1 MFWIIVLITLGL
13 FLLVLE
19 FFMIPGITVAGI
31 GGFLIIIYAVY
42 SAYTDHGTTTGHLT
56 LLFTTIASIATLVFS
71 LRARTWKR
79 VSLKTSLNS
88 KAVDELKNEIQV
100 GDEGVTISRLAP
112 MGKASIKG
120 KTIEVSTIG
129 ELINPN
135 TPIVVVHVETNKII
149 VKPK

>member
-1 MFWIIVLITLGL
+1 MFWIIALIVLGL
-13 FLLVLE
+13 FLLVVE
-19 FFMIPGITVAGI
+19 FFMIPGVTVAGI

-42 SAYTDHGTTTGHLT
+42 SAYADHGTTAGHLT
-56 LLFTTIASIATLVFS
+56 LLFTAVASIATLVFS

-79 VSLKTSLNS
+79 VSLETSISS
-88 KAVDELKNEIQV
+88 KAVDELENEIQV
-100 GDEGVTISRLAP
+100 GDEGITISRLAP

>member
-1 MFWIIVLITLGL
+1 MFWIIALIILGL
-13 FLLVLE
+13 FLLVVE

-31 GGFLIIIYAVY
+31 GGFLIIIYAIY
-42 SAYTDHGTTTGHLT
+42 SAYIDHGTSAGHLT
-56 LLFTTIASIATLVFS
+56 LLFTAIASIATLVFS

-79 VSLKTSLNS
+79 VSLETSISS
-88 KAVDELKNEIQV
+88 KAVDELENEIQV
-100 GDEGVTISRLAP
+100 GDEGITISRLAP

-120 KTIEVSTIG
+120 KTVEVSTVG

>member
-1 MFWIIVLITLGL
+1 MFWIIALIVLGL
-13 FLLVLE
+13 FLLVVE
-19 FFMIPGITVAGI
+19 FFMIPGVTVAGI

-42 SAYTDHGTTTGHLT
+42 SAYTDLGTTTGHLT
-56 LLFTTIASIATLVFS
+56 LLFTAIASIATLAFS

-79 VSLKTSLNS
+79 VSLETSINS
-88 KAVDELKNEIQV
+88 KAVDELENEIQV

-120 KTIEVSTIG
+120 KIVEASTTG
-129 ELINPN
+129 GLINQN

>member
-1 MFWIIVLITLGL
+1 MFWIIALIILGL
-13 FLLVLE
+13 FLLVVE

-31 GGFLIIIYAVY
+31 GGFLIIIYAIY
-42 SAYTDHGTTTGHLT
+42 SAYIDHGTSAGHLT
-56 LLFTTIASIATLVFS
+56 LLFTAIASIATLVFS

-79 VSLKTSLNS
+79 VSLETSISS
-88 KAVDELKNEIQV
+88 KAVDELENEIQV
-100 GDEGVTISRLAP
+100 GDEGITISRLAP

-120 KTIEVSTIG
+120 KTLEVSTIG

>member
-1 MFWIIVLITLGL
+1 MFWIIALIILGL
-13 FLLVLE
+13 FLLVVE
-19 FFMIPGITVAGI
+19 FFMIPGITIAGI
-31 GGFLIIIYAVY
+31 GGFLIIIYAIY
-42 SAYTDHGTTTGHLT
+42 SAYINHGTSAGHLT
-56 LLFTTIASIATLVFS
+56 LLFTAIASIATLVFL

-79 VSLKTSLNS
+79 VSLETSISS
-88 KAVDELKNEIQV
+88 KAIDELENEIQV
-100 GDEGVTISRLAP
+100 GDEGITISRLAP

-120 KTIEVSTIG
+120 KTVEVSTIG

>member
-1 MFWIIVLITLGL
+1 MFWIIALIILGL
-13 FLLVLE
+13 FLLVVE

-31 GGFLIIIYAVY
+31 GGFLIIIYAIY
-42 SAYTDHGTTTGHLT
+42 SAYIDHGTSAGHLT
-56 LLFTTIASIATLVFS
+56 LLFTAIASIATLVFS

-79 VSLKTSLNS
+79 VSLETSISS
-88 KAVDELKNEIQV
+88 KAVDELENEIQV
-100 GDEGVTISRLAP
+100 GDEGITISRLAP

-120 KTIEVSTIG
+120 KTLEVSTIG

-135 TPIVVVHVETNKII
+135 TPIVVVHVETYKII

>member
-1 MFWIIVLITLGL
+1 MFWIIALIILGL
-13 FLLVLE
+13 FLLVVE
-19 FFMIPGITVAGI
+19 FFMIPGVTVAGI

-42 SAYTDHGTTTGHLT
+42 SAYADHGTTAGHLT
-56 LLFTTIASIATLVFS
+56 LLFTAIASIATLVFS

-79 VSLKTSLNS
+79 VSLETSISS
-88 KAVDELKNEIQV
+88 KAVEELENEIQV

-120 KTIEVSTIG
+120 KTVEASTIG

>member
-1 MFWIIVLITLGL
+1 MFWIITLIILGL
-13 FLLVLE
+13 FLLVVE

-31 GGFLIIIYAVY
+31 GGFLIIIYAIY
-42 SAYTDHGTTTGHLT
+42 SAYINHGTSAGHLT
-56 LLFTTIASIATLVFS
+56 LIFTAIASIATLVFS

-79 VSLKTSLNS
+79 VSLETSISS
-88 KAVDELKNEIQV
+88 KAIDELENEIQV
-100 GDEGVTISRLAP
+100 GDEGITISRLSP

-120 KTIEVSTIG
+120 KTVEVSTIG